1 MIPGEITAKTH
12 NYAKKL
18 CFSGTPGLSETSVCW
33 MQLDAKKKHGKR
45 GDLAENGTSA
55 QLGPKLT
62 AARIRRFYINSPM
75 PPLFYEI
82 GAACGI

>member
-1 MIPGEITAKTH
+1 
-12 NYAKKL
+12 
-18 CFSGTPGLSETSVCW
+18 